1 MEEQEMNV
9 EEVSEKI
16 EKEFLQEDI
25 DSVKNLQ
32 RGYARTTAQIGQ
44 IEVELHLLHKRLE
57 EMKSFREK
65 LFEEYAGLQEQE
77 TNLVKTLNE
86 KYGDGV
92 LDLDSGKFIQS

>member
-9 EEVSEKI
+9 DSVGEKL
-16 EKEFLQEDI
+16 EKEFAQEDI

-44 IEVELHLLHKRLE
+44 IEVELHLLTKRLE
-57 EMKSFREK
+57 QMKEFREK
-65 LFEEYAGLQEQE
+65 LFSDYAGLQDEE
-77 TNLVKTLNE
+77 SNLVKTLNE

>member
-1 MEEQEMNV
+1 MEEQEMNNDQIV
-9 EEVSEKI
+9 GKV
-16 EKEFLQEDI
+16 EKEFSQEDI

-44 IEVELHLLHKRLE
+44 IEVELHLLNKRLE
-57 EMKSFREK
+57 QMKEFREK
-65 LFEEYAGLQEQE
+65 LFSEYTGLQEQE